1 MDKFVKRTIIL
12 HNYFAHLLC
21 GFITKV
27 RHGKKEILS
36 SFKVGWIWYNFTTFT
51 FRGQVE
57 DSFPQN
63 RNYLVIKLHLMRNLK
78 NT

>member
-12 HNYFAHLLC
+12 YNYFAQLLC
-21 GFITKV
+21 GFITKA
-27 RHGKKEILS
+27 RHGQKEILS
-36 SFKVGWIWYNFTTFT
+36 YFKVGWIWYNFTAFT

-63 RNYLVIKLHLMRNLK
+63 RNYLVIKLHFMCNLK